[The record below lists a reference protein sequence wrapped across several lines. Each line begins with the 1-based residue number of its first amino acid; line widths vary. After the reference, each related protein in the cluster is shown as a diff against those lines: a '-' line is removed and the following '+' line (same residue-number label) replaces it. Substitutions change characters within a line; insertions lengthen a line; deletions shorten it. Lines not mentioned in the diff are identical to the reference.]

1 MNDCYF
7 CNMIEKNQIDNLII
21 ENDYAFATG
30 ENYFREGHCTVVVK
44 KHIESISDIESDGY
58 FSVFDLIKKVSKA
71 LEKKY
76 DCEKTYLLSIGD
88 EVNHLHFH
96 LIPKHKDKSS
106 MGVYCFQKLVETEGK
121 PEPSD
126 SEKSLLVNQLKG
138 YIQEL

>member
-7 CNMIEKNQIDNLII
+7 CNMIEKNEINNLII
-21 ENDYAFATG
+21 ENDHAFATG

-44 KHIESISDIESDGY
+44 KHIESISDIESDEY

-96 LIPKHKDKSS
+96 LIPKLKDKSS
-106 MGVYCFQKLVETEGK
+106 MGVYCFQKLVEEEGK

-126 SEKSLLVNQLKG
+126 SEKRLLVNELKNH
-138 YIQEL
+138 IKML